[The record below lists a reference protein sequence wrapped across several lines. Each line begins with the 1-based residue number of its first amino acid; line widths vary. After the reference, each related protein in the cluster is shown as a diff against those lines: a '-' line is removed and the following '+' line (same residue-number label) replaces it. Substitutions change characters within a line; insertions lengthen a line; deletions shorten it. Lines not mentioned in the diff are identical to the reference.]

1 MLLIASDKTTNG
13 KRTVLVCIP
22 STIMTDH
29 SIGRGLGV
37 VSRSHASAGYM
48 DLDLDDYKQDSLFQ
62 EWQKIVLDTAGIL
75 VVSEVITLR
84 LKPSEF

>member
-13 KRTVLVCIP
+13 KRMILFCIF
-22 STIMTDH
+22 TIMTGH

-48 DLDLDDYKQDSLFQ
+48 DLDIDDYKEGSLFLQ
-62 EWQKIVLDTAGIL
+62 WQKIVLETAQIL
-75 VVSEVITLR
+75 VVSQVITLCTD
-84 LKPSEF
+84 